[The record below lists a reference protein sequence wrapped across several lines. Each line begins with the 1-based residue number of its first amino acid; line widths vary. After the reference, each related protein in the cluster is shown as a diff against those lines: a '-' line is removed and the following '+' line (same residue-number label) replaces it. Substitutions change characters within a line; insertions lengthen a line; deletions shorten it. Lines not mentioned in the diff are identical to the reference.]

1 MNELTLMLSLM
12 GADALSAIVLA
23 LMLFIALT
31 MAVKSEFA
39 DEEVIWMGM
48 LTINPVFA
56 LSVLLL
62 LLLLRLLVPLGEC
75 TISISAAA
83 VAPLYV
89 CNDGAYMRIS
99 VGMYLIPLN
108 VMALELDALQ
118 LMDAWER
125 FGAIV
130 SAAPEHRLESY
141 TQLNFIAMGFM
152 AVFVGMSIGAVALH
166 DEVIV
171 YLVRS
176 I

>member
-56 LSVLLL
+56 LSLVLLL
-62 LLLLRLLVPLGEC
+62 PLGEC

>member
-1 MNELTLMLSLM
+1 
-12 GADALSAIVLA
+12 
-23 LMLFIALT
+23 
-31 MAVKSEFA
+31 
-39 DEEVIWMGM
+39 
-48 LTINPVFA
+48 VFA
-56 LSVLLL
+56 LS
-62 LLLLRLLVPLGEC
+62 LLVPLGEC

>member
-56 LSVLLL
+56 VSLGLLL
-62 LLLLRLLVPLGEC
+62 LLLLVPLGEC